1 MTDRRP
7 ITWTSRVIAVCIGT
21 LLGLV
26 AIEGLSRFLEDG
38 PKSSEALDLTLQPYM
53 MFAVNGYARNLVW
66 RNVETQTDIAS
77 QMRFNNL
84 GFAEDRDFSFPPN
97 DAFVKEFG
105 KKPQERLILI
115 TGGSVVHGVGA
126 TANGKTIAGE
136 LQRTLNERQSRHRYR
151 VVNLGM
157 GSWIAY
163 QEFVGLSLFG
173 LPLRPDWVVAMDG
186 HNDGTVVCS
195 QGSGP
200 GNPMEWPKI
209 LYLTGGGRGAP
220 HQGPMMQWL
229 VDHTAAARIIPGQSQ
244 AAPNNQLGLV
254 YIDDEEPDARFRM
267 KLRGLKFADMDR
279 QADFYIQAQRNMV
292 DLFSS
297 ANILLSSQPLL
308 HENVVASN
316 FRKAFAFANTPE
328 QSEAEKRRLSTDLN
342 DYMTKTR
349 DTKCDSKVGPQALG
363 YFMARS
369 AVRLDQAVAAWS
381 AESPNRSVLYTNVE
395 MLFPDSYGMR
405 LPNFI
410 DNAHLSDI
418 GQRRIAEFF
427 AGYILQTDLGMPF
440 NPAQLAESVLADT
453 ISLRIAGSR
462 AVQETPPSTA
472 APRPLG
478 GKRHAEGLA
487 VRQTSPNMLWLEEQ
501 KDTGVHRITWS
512 DIPVTSKKDDTV
524 TIDAHFGTVDV
535 VRIELRDAAGS
546 YGWANVDLGAQHFK
560 AGGNIVG
567 AHIQNLG
574 KGWRRVTLTMPF
586 KTDTASLGFAFMS
599 PDGKADQYPGVGRSI
614 AIAEPTL
621 SSNRP

>member
-38 PKSSEALDLTLQPYM
+38 PKAGEALDLTLQPYM
-53 MFAVNGYARNLVW
+53 MFAVNGNARNLVW
-66 RNVETQTDIAS
+66 RNVETKTDIPS
-77 QMRFNNL
+77 KMSFNNF
-84 GFAEDRDFSFPPN
+84 GFAEDRDFSFPVN

-105 KKPQERLILI
+105 KKPQEKLILI

-126 TANGKTIAGE
+126 TANDRTIAGE
-136 LQRTLNERQSRHRYR
+136 LQRTLNERQSRHKYR

-173 LPLRPDWVVAMDG
+173 LPLRPDWIVAMDG
-186 HNDGTVVCS
+186 HNDGAVVCS

-209 LYLTGGGRGAP
+209 LYLTGGGRGAT

-229 VDHTAAARIIPGQSQ
+229 VDHTAAARVITGQRQ
-244 AAPNNQLGLV
+244 AAPNDHLGLV
-254 YIDDEEPDARFRM
+254 YIDHEEPDARFRM
-267 KLRGLKFADMDR
+267 KLRGLKFADIDR
-279 QADFYIQAQRNMV
+279 QVDFYLQAQRNMM

-308 HENVVASN
+308 HQNAVTPNYRE
-316 FRKAFAFANTPE
+316 AFAFANTYAE
-328 QSEAEKRRLSTDLN
+328 SEAKKRLLSAELDA
-342 DYMTKTR
+342 YMTKTK
-349 DTKCDSKVGPQALG
+349 DTKCDSKVASQALG

-369 AVRLDQAVAAWS
+369 AMRLDQAVAAWS

-395 MLFPDSYGMR
+395 MLFSELYGMR

-410 DNAHLSDI
+410 DNAHLSDL

-427 AGYILQTDLGMPF
+427 AGYILQTDLGTPF

-453 ISLRIAGSR
+453 IRLRVSGS
-462 AVQETPPSTA
+462 AADVPPSM
-472 APRPLG
+472 APAKALE

-487 VRQTSPNMLWLEEQ
+487 VRQLSPGVLRLEEE
-501 KDTGVHRITWS
+501 KDIGVHRITWS
-512 DIPVTSKKDDTV
+512 DVPIASKKYTL
-524 TIDAHFGTVDV
+524 TIDARFDTVDV
-535 VRIELRDAAGS
+535 VRIEMRDASGS
-546 YGWANVDLGAQHFK
+546 YGWASVDLGAQNFK
-560 AGGNIVG
+560 TGGNIV
-567 AHIQNLG
+567 ATHIRDLG
-574 KGWRRVTLTMPF
+574 SGWRRVTLTMPF
-586 KTDTASLGFAFMS
+586 KSDVATLGFAFMS
-599 PDGKADQYPGVGRSI
+599 PDGKADKYPGNERSI
-614 AIAEPTL
+614 AISEPIL
-621 SSNRP
+621 SSSGP